1 MDGKLISSISRDLL
15 TRRVVITDFTGP
27 GGLAVEHELIFDRCG
42 RLTSRSRG
50 AQDLAWEYDADG
62 NRIRFTDAHG
72 ITNTYTRDAA
82 GQITDVRNPLLGA
95 VSFGYEAAGR
105 ITSATAGD
113 LVQEWA
119 YGNGA
124 LAEHSRV
131 ERADSGAADMT
142 LIGRDGDGSSD
153 GNPYS

>member
-1 MDGKLISSISRDLL
+1 M
-15 TRRVVITDFTGP
+15 
-27 GGLAVEHELIFDRCG
+27 
-42 RLTSRSRG
+42 
-50 AQDLAWEYDADG
+50 
-62 NRIRFTDAHG
+62 
-72 ITNTYTRDAA
+72 
-82 GQITDVRNPLLGA
+82 
-95 VSFGYEAAGR
+95 SFGYEAAGR